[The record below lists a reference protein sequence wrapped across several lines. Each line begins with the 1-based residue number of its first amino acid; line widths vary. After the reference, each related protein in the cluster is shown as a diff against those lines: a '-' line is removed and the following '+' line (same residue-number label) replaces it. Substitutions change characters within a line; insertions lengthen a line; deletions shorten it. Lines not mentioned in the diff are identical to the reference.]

1 MESFGDPMTIK
12 PDVLIAGPWHPATLE
27 TLDREFTTHKLW
39 LASDPKA
46 LLAACADR
54 VRAIATSPF
63 TGADAALINALP
75 KLEII
80 SCFGV
85 GVDTIDLKAASS
97 RNIIVTNAPNAMN
110 DCVADL
116 TLGLMIAV
124 ARRVCEGDRFVRSGK
139 WLKGSLPPG
148 KKVSGKR
155 LGIIGMGRIGNV
167 IARRAAAFDMTI
179 AYHSR
184 RRVPDSPFTYYEQ
197 LIDLAA
203 NSDFLVAIVP
213 GGKETYHLV
222 GEQVMRALGPKGI
235 LVNVARGSVVDE
247 AALVKCLH
255 EGALGGAALDVF
267 EEEPKVPEALLTMDN
282 VVLQPHVG
290 SATHE
295 TRTAMGQLTV
305 DNLLA
310 HFAGKPPLTPVT

>member
-1 MESFGDPMTIK
+1 MK
-12 PDVLIAGPWHPATLE
+12 PDVLIVAPWHPTTLE
-27 TLDREFTTHKLW
+27 TLDREFETHKLW
-39 LASDPKA
+39 LAADPKA
-46 LLAACADR
+46 LLAACAER

-63 TGADAALINALP
+63 PRIDAGLIDALP

-85 GVDTIDLKAASS
+85 GVDRIDLDAAKR

-124 ARRVCEGDRFVRSGK
+124 SRRMCQGDQFVRAGK
-139 WLKGSLPPG
+139 WLKGTLPLG
-148 KKVSGKR
+148 QKVSGKR
-155 LGIIGMGRIGNV
+155 LGIIGMGRVGKV
-167 IARRAAAFDMTI
+167 IARRAAAFDMVI

-184 RRVPDSPFTYYEQ
+184 RRVPESPYTYFER
-197 LIDLAA
+197 LVDLAS

-213 GGKETYHLV
+213 GGKETWHIV
-222 GEQVMRALGPKGI
+222 NEEVMRALGPKGI

-247 AALVKCLH
+247 AALVKCLQ

-267 EEEPKVPEALLTMDN
+267 EEEPRVPEALLAMDN

-305 DNLLA
+305 DNLIA
-310 HFAGKPPLTPVT
+310 HFAGKPPLTPVN

>member
-1 MESFGDPMTIK
+1 MK
-12 PDVLIAGPWHPATLE
+12 PEILVVDPWHPATLE
-27 TLDREFTTHKLW
+27 ALDHQFVTNKLW
-39 LASDPKA
+39 LAADGKA
-46 LLAACADR
+46 LLAACAER

-63 TGADAALINALP
+63 PRVDASLIDALP

-85 GVDTIDLKAASS
+85 GVDAIDLAAAKR
-97 RNIIVTNAPNAMN
+97 RNIAVTNAPNVMN

-116 TLGLMIAV
+116 TLGLIIAV
-124 ARRVCEGDRFVRSGK
+124 ARRVCEGDRFVRSGQ
-139 WLKGSLPPG
+139 WLKGTMSPTR
-148 KKVSGKR
+148 KVSGKR
-155 LGIIGMGRIGNV
+155 LGIVGMGRIGKV
-167 IARRAAAFDMTI
+167 IARRAAAFDMAI

-184 RRVPDSPFTYYEQ
+184 RRVAESPFTYFER
-197 LIDLAA
+197 LVDLAA

-213 GGKETYHLV
+213 GGKETRRLIN
-222 GEQVMRALGPKGI
+222 EDVMRALGPDGI

-247 AALVKCLH
+247 QALVKCLQ

-267 EEEPKVPEALLTMDN
+267 ENEPKVPEALYAMEN

-295 TRTAMGQLTV
+295 TRTAMGRLAI

-310 HFAGKPPLTPVT
+310 HFAGKPLLTPVI

>member
-1 MESFGDPMTIK
+1 MKSEILVVD
-12 PDVLIAGPWHPATLE
+12 PWHPATLE
-27 TLDREFTTHKLW
+27 ALDREFVTHKLW
-39 LASDPKA
+39 LAADPKA
-46 LLAACADR
+46 LLAACAER

-63 TGADAALINALP
+63 PRVDASLIDALP

-85 GVDTIDLKAASS
+85 GVDAIDLAAAKR
-97 RNIIVTNAPNAMN
+97 RNVIVTNAPGAMN

-116 TLGLMIAV
+116 TLGLMIA
-124 ARRVCEGDRFVRSGK
+124 ASRRICEADRFVRSGK
-139 WLKGSLPPG
+139 WRESRLEGVLPPTR
-148 KKVSGKR
+148 KVSGKR
-155 LGIIGMGRIGNV
+155 LGIIGMGRIGKV
-167 IARRAAAFDMTI
+167 IAKRAAAFDMAI

-184 RRVPDSPFTYYEQ
+184 HRVPESPYPHVER
-197 LIDLAA
+197 LVDLAR

-213 GGKETYHLV
+213 GGKETRHLV
-222 GEQVMRALGPKGI
+222 DEEVMRALGPNGI

-247 AALVKCLH
+247 QALVKCLL

-267 EEEPKVPEALLTMDN
+267 EDEPRVPEALYTMEN
-282 VVLQPHVG
+282 VVLQPHVA

-295 TRTAMGQLTV
+295 TRTAMGQLAV

-310 HFAGKPPLTPVT
+310 HFAGSPLLTPVI